1 MNFRSLLSGS
11 LLCFL
16 LIFDVAAQRS
26 FQAGFLPSINFNS
39 SLSNDLSINTKAE
52 ARQVFYEKNDL
63 VSDYQLTD
71 ISLVISKKVGLSNAL
86 AGGYLLRIRDGE
98 LISRLI
104 QQFTNIQKV
113 GALRL
118 SHRFV
123 FDQTLQKNEET
134 QFRLRYRLSTQMS
147 LRGQSVDPSEF
158 YLKLGNEYLNIL
170 QGDDYDL
177 EIRLKAMLGYVFSD
191 DSKVEVGLE
200 SRMDSFLQSSLRHR
214 SWLNAAWYI
223 AI

>member
-1 MNFRSLLSGS
+1 M
-11 LLCFL
+11 
-16 LIFDVAAQRS
+16 IDAAAQRS
-26 FQAGFLPSINFNS
+26 FQAGFLPSININS
-39 SLSNDLSINTKAE
+39 SLSNDLSVNTKAE
-52 ARQVFYEKNDL
+52 ARQVFYEKDDI
-63 VSDYQLTD
+63 VSNYQLTD

-113 GALRL
+113 GTLRL

-123 FDQTLQKNEET
+123 FDQTLQKSEDV

-147 LRGQSVDPSEF
+147 LRGQSVDPSEL
-158 YLKLGNEYLNIL
+158 YLKLGNEYLNVL
-170 QGDDYDL
+170 QGEDYDL

-223 AI
+223 SI

>member
-1 MNFRSLLSGS
+1 M
-11 LLCFL
+11 
-16 LIFDVAAQRS
+16 
-26 FQAGFLPSINFNS
+26 
-39 SLSNDLSINTKAE
+39 
-52 ARQVFYEKNDL
+52 FYEEDDL
-63 VSDYQLTD
+63 VSNYQLTD
-71 ISLVISKKVGLSNAL
+71 IAVVISKKVGLSNAL

-104 QQFTNIQKV
+104 QQFTSIQNV
-113 GALRL
+113 GTLRL

-123 FDQTLQKNEET
+123 FDQTLQKNEAT

-147 LRGQSVDPSEF
+147 LRGQSVDPSEL

-223 AI
+223 SI

>member
-1 MNFRSLLSGS
+1 MNFRLLLPGS
-11 LLCFL
+11 LFCFL

-39 SLSNDLSINTKAE
+39 SLSNEWSLNTKAE
-52 ARQVFYEKNDL
+52 VRQVFFEKDDL
-63 VSDYQLTD
+63 VSNYQLTD
-71 ISLVISKKVGLSNAL
+71 ISLVISKKVGLSNSL
-86 AGGYLLRIRDGE
+86 TGGYLLRIREGE

-104 QQFTNIQKV
+104 QQFTNIQNV
-113 GALRL
+113 GAIRL

-123 FDQTLQKNEET
+123 FDQTLEKNEEA
-134 QFRLRYRLSTQMS
+134 QFRLRYRLSTQVS
-147 LRGQSVDPSEF
+147 LRGQSVDPSEL

-170 QGDDYDL
+170 QGDNYDL

-223 AI
+223 SI